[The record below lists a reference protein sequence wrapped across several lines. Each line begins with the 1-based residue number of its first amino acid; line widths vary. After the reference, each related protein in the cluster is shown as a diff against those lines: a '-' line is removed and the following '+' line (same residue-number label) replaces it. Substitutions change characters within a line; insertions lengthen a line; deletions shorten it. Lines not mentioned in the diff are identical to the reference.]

1 MGVVE
6 EHLPW
11 LEEVELLEEL
21 GQGVQEVLQGPLGE
35 LLVVLELEGAVEL
48 LHK

>member
-1 MGVVE
+1 MVGE
-6 EHLPW
+6 LLPW

-21 GQGVQEVLQGPLGE
+21 GQGVQEVPQGPLEE
-35 LLVVLELEGAVEL
+35 LQVVLELEGAAEL